1 MNYHFQE
8 HHFGT
13 DTITYISP
21 GWDEINLLTYEVS
34 CQVRA
39 HAHRFDRIVTLAK
52 GGWPM
57 TRSLIDFTQ
66 IPEIASIGIKFY
78 AGVNQ
83 KLDKPQVYQDI
94 PVSIEGE
101 RILLFDD
108 VADSG
113 ESLIFTTDLLKQ
125 RGAKAVNTATI
136 FYKPHSALKPNFF
149 GAQTSAWIV
158 FPFEPFEMIEL
169 IGGKWIDQ
177 GVKREELTARF
188 EQFGFGA
195 KITRNAIEALYLHH
209 QSNNH

>member
-1 MNYHFQE
+1 MNHHFQE
-8 HHFGT
+8 HHFGN
-13 DTITYISP
+13 DKVTYISP

-39 HAHRFDRIVTLAK
+39 QTQRFDRIVTLAK

-78 AGVNQ
+78 AGINQ
-83 KLDKPQVYQDI
+83 KLDKPLVYQDI
-94 PVSIEGE
+94 PVSVEGE

-113 ESLIFTTDLLKQ
+113 ESLIFTTNLLKK
-125 RGAKAVNTATI
+125 RGAKQVSTATI
-136 FYKPHSALKPNFF
+136 FYKPHSSLKPDFF

-177 GVKREELTARF
+177 GLSQEELAKRF
-188 EQFGFGA
+188 NQFGFGA
-195 KITRNAIEALYLHH
+195 EITQKAIQELYQHH
-209 QSNNH
+209 HSNY